1 MRKVIDLKQLEKMV
15 KNIKA
20 TEKTIVLVG
29 GCFDLLHEGHR
40 RFLQAAKKQ
49 GDLLWVALENDKA
62 IRRLKGQDRPI
73 NKEKVRASN
82 LLKTGLVDR
91 VILLPELKTDD
102 DYLQMTKIIKPK
114 IIAVTRN
121 DPQLK
126 NKQKQAEIVGAKI
139 KIVIK
144 QIPGYSTTQILKR

>member
-1 MRKVIDLKQLEKMV
+1 MNKILTLEQVPTIIKKLKNE
-15 KNIKA
+15 A
-20 TEKTIVLVG
+20 KTVVLVG

-40 RFLQAAKKQ
+40 QFLKLAKKQ
-49 GDLLWVALENDKA
+49 GDLLLVALENDKN

-82 LLKTGLVDR
+82 LLKTGLVDQ
-91 VILLPELKTDD
+91 VILLPELKTDN
-102 DYLQMTKIIKPK
+102 DYLQMVKIIKPK
-114 IIAVTRN
+114 IIAVTRD

>member
-1 MRKVIDLKQLEKMV
+1 MTNKRIISLDQVPNLLTKLK
-15 KNIKA
+15 
-20 TEKTIVLVG
+20 TKTVLVG

-40 RFLQAAKKQ
+40 QFLKLAKKQ
-49 GDLLWVALENDKA
+49 GDLLLVALENDKN
-62 IRRLKGQDRPI
+62 IQRLKGKERPLNQEEI
-73 NKEKVRASN
+73 RADQ
-82 LLKTGLVDR
+82 LLKTGFVDLV
-91 VILLPELKTDD
+91 VLLPELKTDN
-102 DYLQMTKIIKPK
+102 DYLQMVKIIKPK
-114 IIAVTRN
+114 IIAVTRD

>member
-49 GDLLWVALENDKA
+49 GDLLWVALENDKN